1 MVTFG
6 TTAAVHYK
14 IAQQATLLSQ
24 TFQLRPANAASII
37 HCKED
42 HDFLQSMTGD
52 RKASFA
58 VFDQALLD
66 RVQNNDTC
74 VTRLHKRKHSL
85 MQTAALQL
93 AMMERVM
100 TGDGRWP
107 SRLFPRAECLTFVV
121 SDADRCATLPT
132 RQRPAYR
139 SHHRRA
145 NSQLA

>member
-107 SRLFPRAECLTFVV
+107 SRLFPRAG
-121 SDADRCATLPT
+121 SSG
-132 RQRPAYR
+132 Y
-139 SHHRRA
+139 H
-145 NSQLA
+145 

>member
-52 RKASFA
+52 RKASFG

-66 RVQNNDTC
+66 RVQNNDTQEKAQPDAYSSA
-74 VTRLHKRKHSL
+74 V
-85 MQTAALQL
+85 A
-93 AMMERVM
+93 
-100 TGDGRWP
+100 GDDGAGDDW
-107 SRLFPRAECLTFVV
+107 
-121 SDADRCATLPT
+121 
-132 RQRPAYR
+132 
-139 SHHRRA
+139 
-145 NSQLA
+145 